1 MDPGALQTLLGR
13 NVRRARQA
21 AGWTQE
27 ELMSR
32 AGVEQDYVS
41 KLERGQKNPKLST
54 ILKFADA
61 LGIAPHELLSPDARS

>member
-1 MDPGALQTLLGR
+1 
-13 NVRRARQA
+13 
-21 AGWTQE
+21 
-27 ELMSR
+27 MSR